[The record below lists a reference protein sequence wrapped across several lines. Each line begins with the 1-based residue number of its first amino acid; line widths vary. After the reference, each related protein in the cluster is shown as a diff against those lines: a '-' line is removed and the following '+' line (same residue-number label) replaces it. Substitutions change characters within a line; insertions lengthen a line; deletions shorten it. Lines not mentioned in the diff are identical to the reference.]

1 MMSTKVKENKDNI
14 NISVS
19 DDFDKSG
26 LTINKD
32 KIIAKINKNY

>member
-1 MMSTKVKENKDNI
+1 MSTKVKENKDNI

-19 DDFDKSG
+19 DDFDKSE